1 MQEKTVTI
9 PNIMCGHCVM
19 TIKRELGEI
28 EGVKEVEADAAT
40 KKTRIR
46 WDNPADWEQI
56 TMLLSISDTLPRKS
70 IDDRLRH
77 ILLGAARRWRPPTC
91 P

>member
-1 MQEKTVTI
+1 MQEKTVSI

-28 EGVKEVEADAAT
+28 EGVREVEADAAT
-40 KKTRIR
+40 RKARIR

-56 TMLLSISDTLPRKS
+56 HDTLVDIGYPPEE
-70 IDDRLRH
+70 IDR
-77 ILLGAARRWRPPTC
+77 
-91 P
+91 